1 MSSVLYINKPKGIS
15 SFDVCYKLR
24 KVLNTTKIGHTGT
37 LDPNATGVMIVLYDK
52 SCKASQF
59 LLADTKEYKTR
70 VLLGKQTDTLD
81 IDGNVISESDFV
93 VPDRNT
99 LIEALDSFKGKSKQK
114 VPLTSAKKVNGKRL
128 YQYQL
133 KNIDVE
139 LPVIDI
145 NIETIE
151 LDEIYDDGFSFTCR
165 VSSGTYIRSLVQDI
179 LDKLSLKGTVLELCR
194 TMINDISI
202 SDCDELDDVINGKY
216 TSHELIDVISKRYSI
231 YNVDNKSDIL
241 NGKRIKIDSDEEYLA
256 IVNNNDLL
264 AIYKKDGLDYKCI
277 RGLW

>member
-133 KNIDVE
+133 KNINVE

-202 SDCDELDDVINGKY
+202 SDCDELDDVINGNY

>member
-114 VPLTSAKKVNGKRL
+114 VPLTSAKKVYGKRL

-133 KNIDVE
+133 KNINVE

>member
-37 LDPNATGVMIVLYDK
+37 LDPNATGVMIVLYNK

-93 VPDRNT
+93 IPDRNT
-99 LIEALDSFKGKSKQK
+99 LIDVLDSFKGKSKQK

-133 KNIDVE
+133 KNIEVE

-145 NIETIE
+145 NIEKIK

-264 AIYKKDGLDYKCI
+264 AIYKKAGLDYKCI

>member
-93 VPDRNT
+93 VPDRNI

-133 KNIDVE
+133 KNINVE

-179 LDKLSLKGTVLELCR
+179 LDKLSLKGIVLELCR